1 MTRYLKQI
9 NLLIIFLF
17 CSFKL
22 FSLPFVNQNYDYYVD
37 LPEGYQ
43 VEEID
48 ENFTS
53 MMFSHP
59 NIPVSFVMKIYEDK
73 KSDSKTILTNA

>member
-48 ENFTS
+48 ENLIFENQES
-53 MMFSHP
+53 LDRYVCSLYRIDY
-59 NIPVSFVMKIYEDK
+59 NSFKA
-73 KSDSKTILTNA
+73 TLQ